1 MGVLALVVWSL
12 PFYWI
17 GISMT
22 VRRAIDAGLAALIHS
37 IHRRVLDH
45 VKRRSEGNGAG
56 PGNPDRAP

>member
-1 MGVLALVVWSL
+1 
-12 PFYWI
+12 
-17 GISMT
+17 MT